1 MNKQEILN
9 ELIIKLHDYPFILFD
24 DAVEMPSLNNSIKK
38 FSGGDPIW
46 EDMPDDDIELVD
58 ASEVDLSNLLY
69 ETERQIEKDDKLI
82 DRWMD
87 AKVGKNKYKL
97 E

>member
-46 EDMPDDDIELVD
+46 EDMSDDDIELVD
-58 ASEVDLSNLLY
+58 ASEVDLSNLLH

-87 AKVGKNKYKL
+87 AKVIKNRYKL
-97 E
+97 K